1 MLWEHEPQ
9 ASVSTAF
16 SSSPKPSRVFLS
28 LDRNTKKMFSI
39 SFRKQPKEN
48 NEKRRKLD
56 SFIYHQNVHSL
67 YHAIYTSFK
76 FTALCFYR
84 VIETRLL
91 TNQREYFPG
100 AIF

>member
-16 SSSPKPSRVFLS
+16 SSSPKPSPLQ
-28 LDRNTKKMFSI
+28 NT
-39 SFRKQPKEN
+39 PKEN

-67 YHAIYTSFK
+67 SHAMYMSFEFK
-76 FTALCFYR
+76 LLC
-84 VIETRLL
+84 VSIEL
-91 TNQREYFPG
+91 
-100 AIF
+100 